1 MRVPVN
7 LRFLQLD
14 DAVKSWLQFESK
26 DKVSTFRAKQ
36 RKTASEELH
45 FKGFRHA
52 VPFNS
57 WSRYTFG
64 SWSQNNFYFYDWSY
78 LSIRYL
84 QPIQ

>member
-26 DKVSTFRAKQ
+26 DNVSTFKAKQ
-36 RKTASEELH
+36 EKTATEELH

-52 VPFNS
+52 VPFK
-57 WSRYTFG
+57 T
-64 SWSQNNFYFYDWSY
+64 
-78 LSIRYL
+78 LL
-84 QPIQ
+84 QIHFR

>member
-26 DKVSTFRAKQ
+26 DKVSTFRAKH

-45 FKGFRHA
+45 F
-52 VPFNS
+52 
-57 WSRYTFG
+57 
-64 SWSQNNFYFYDWSY
+64 
-78 LSIRYL
+78 
-84 QPIQ
+84 